1 MSERRSNDGP
11 EGVVG
16 ADPEVAEVRAERTV
30 ALVTN
35 GTSGVG
41 REIVRSL
48 DAAGLVVAVGARPAE
63 LENGNGSGKP
73 PEGAVSLHHGLL
85 SSPADCFR
93 VVKEVLDQHGRLDVL
108 VCNTLRPGLSFETP
122 LERIGSAEWD
132 RHMAGYLSGPF
143 YLVRSALTPM
153 LEQGYGRIVLVVPV
167 EGGRGSVGQA
177 TMGVSS
183 TGLVTLARR
192 LAREVGSRGV
202 TVNTV
207 VAGIV
212 ESGWALDDM
221 PPELA
226 EQVTGSVPAGR
237 LGDRAEVASMVRYLC
252 GPDAGYVTGQ
262 VIAVDGGFGT

>member
-1 MSERRSNDGP
+1 MTDT
-11 EGVVG
+11 
-16 ADPEVAEVRAERTV
+16 TV

-35 GTSGVG
+35 GTSSVG

-48 DAAGLVVAVGARPAE
+48 DAAGLRVAVGARPAE
-63 LENGNGSGKP
+63 LENGSLKP
-73 PEGAVSLHHGLL
+73 PAEAASVHHGLV
-85 SSPADCFR
+85 SSPADCAR
-93 VVKEVLDQHGRLDVL
+93 VMKEVVEQHGRVDAL
-108 VCNTLRPGLSFETP
+108 VCNTLRPGLSFETSI
-122 LERIGSAEWD
+122 ERMGSVEWD

-143 YLVRSALTPM
+143 YLVRAALAPM
-153 LEQGYGRIVLVVPV
+153 LEQGHGRMVLVVPV

-183 TGLVTLARR
+183 AGLVTLARR
-192 LAREVGSRGV
+192 LSREVAGRGI

-212 ESGWALDDM
+212 EESFSLDEM

-226 EQVTGSVPAGR
+226 EQVTSSVPAGR
-237 LGDRAEVASMVRYLC
+237 LGACSEVASMISYLC
-252 GPDAGYVTGQ
+252 SPEAGYITGQ